1 MAFGVKA
8 VKNIAAHLVTGGT
21 DVYTCPSE
29 KTAIVLCLQVTNVDG
44 AVSADATVSWTDAS
58 QSGLETC
65 LVKSCPIPAG
75 GALNILAGKLVL
87 ESGDSIKAKASADNK
102 LVLTGSVVEMG

>member
-1 MAFGVKA
+1 MAEVF
-8 VKNIAAHLVTGGT
+8 KNFPYAMTTTNGT
-21 DVYTCPSE
+21 AYTCPSG

-44 AVSADATVSWTDAS
+44 SVSADATVSWVDAS
-58 QSGLETC
+58 QSNLATP

-75 GALNILAGKLVL
+75 GALNVLAGKLVL
-87 ESGDSIKAKASADNK
+87 EAGDAVKALASSNSK

>member
-1 MAFGVKA
+1 MAEAF
-8 VKNIAAHLVTGGT
+8 KNFPYAMTMTNGT
-21 DVYTCPSE
+21 AYTCPSG

-44 AVSADATVSWTDAS
+44 TVSADATVSWTDAS

-87 ESGDSIKAKASADNK
+87 ESGDSIKANASADNK

>member
-1 MAFGVKA
+1 MAEVF
-8 VKNIAAHLVTGGT
+8 KNFPYVITTTNGT
-21 DVYTCPSE
+21 AYTCPSG

-87 ESGDSIKAKASADNK
+87 ESGDSIKANASADNK

>member
-1 MAFGVKA
+1 MAEAF
-8 VKNIAAHLVTGGT
+8 KNFPHVITTTNGT
-21 DVYTCPSE
+21 AYTCPSG

-87 ESGDSIKAKASADNK
+87 ESGDSIKANASADNK